1 MMHNADVSKSRW
13 HTEAPPTDNV
23 TWFGQS
29 VLVQIPAFVFELVE
43 NMACAGGIA
52 KGHIFFILPN
62 GLQKTPAYESRT
74 PGVPF
79 IQTGWLKVLFNP
91 GSPVITSHLTG
102 ASLQFIDGCLQGSPA
117 QK

>member
-74 PGVPF
+74 PGRSEERRVGKECVSKCRSRWS
-79 IQTGWLKVLFNP
+79 QY
-91 GSPVITSHLTG
+91 H
-102 ASLQFIDGCLQGSPA
+102 
-117 QK
+117 